1 MPKFKYVAT
10 DPTGVKVSG
19 VMSAAS
25 AVRVRNELSSREF
38 RNVQVKERK
47 RLSQIEIT
55 TKKLKPVDLMNF
67 SRQIAAFLRAG
78 IPILDA
84 LHALAEEAS
93 NPQLKDVLV
102 DISDALRSGDT
113 LSNAMAVH
121 SEIFPSYYIG
131 ILRSAELTGNLDSVL
146 AQLASYIE
154 RDLEAKRAVKSA
166 LTYPAVI
173 MVMAAVTVLVLVAYV
188 LPKFEDFF
196 EDFDAELPFATR
208 MLLSTSRFIEDT
220 WVFLVLGAVV
230 RRPRAL
236 PVPPQRIGTDV
247 ARSNAP
253 APARHRR
260 GRALRG
266 HRTVLPHS
274 RLDAARRRARSRRAA
289 VGDGGDEQ
297 SRLPARARRRRA
309 PKSSAVRGCRSRSPT
324 TGLFPG
330 AAGQMLR
337 VGEESGT
344 LDQQLELAADYYQGE
359 LDFRLKR
366 LTALFE
372 PAVIVIM
379 GLIVGFV
386 ADRARVR
393 HVRHLQPGEHQVSG
407 PRRARGERGETLVE
421 LMVTIAIM
429 GIAFVAILTG
439 VAIAISASGS
449 HRQEATAEGVVRSFA
464 ERISDPKDTPYVDCA
479 SAGDV
484 SESEWLRA
492 AVRGLERDRHVGRVP
507 PAGGAAAGAT
517 AAVVR
522 PDLGAQQIT
531 LQVSSPS
538 GRNAATETLVIVK
551 RAR

>member
-1 MPKFKYVAT
+1 VPKFKYVAT
-10 DPTGVKVSG
+10 DPTGVRVSG

-38 RNVQVKERK
+38 RNVQVRERK
-47 RLSQIEIT
+47 RISQIEIT

-67 SRQIAAFLRAG
+67 SRQFAAFLRAG

-93 NPQLKDVLV
+93 NPQLKDVLI

-146 AQLASYIE
+146 TQLAAYIE
-154 RDLEAKRAVKSA
+154 RDLAARRAVKSA

-188 LPKFEDFF
+188 LPKFETFF
-196 EDFDAELPFATR
+196 SDFDARLPLATR

-220 WVFLVLGAVV
+220 WVFLVLGAIAI
-230 RRPRAL
+230 AL
-236 PVPPQRIGTDV
+236 VLYLYL
-247 ARSNAP
+247 RSASGKMW
-253 APARHRR
+253 RD
-260 GRALRG
+260 
-266 HRTVLPHS
+266 RTL
-274 RLDAARRRARSRRAA
+274 L
-289 VGDGGDEQ
+289 
-297 SRLPARARRRRA
+297 RLPAIGLVVRYAVIERFFRILGSMLRAGVPVPDALRSATEATNNLAYQRA
-309 PKSSAVRGCRSRSPT
+309 LTQARAEVLRGAGLSQPISA

-386 ADRARVR
+386 AIALVSAMY
-393 HVRHLQPGEHQVSG
+393 GIFNQVN
-407 PRRARGERGETLVE
+407 
-421 LMVTIAIM
+421 I
-429 GIAFVAILTG
+429 
-439 VAIAISASGS
+439 
-449 HRQEATAEGVVRSFA
+449 
-464 ERISDPKDTPYVDCA
+464 K
-479 SAGDV
+479 
-484 SESEWLRA
+484 
-492 AVRGLERDRHVGRVP
+492 
-507 PAGGAAAGAT
+507 
-517 AAVVR
+517 
-522 PDLGAQQIT
+522 
-531 LQVSSPS
+531 
-538 GRNAATETLVIVK
+538 
-551 RAR
+551 